1 MHNETAFYPFLQMYR
16 VEINAYL
23 QYVHF
28 EYRYFKNQNN
38 SK

>member
-1 MHNETAFYPFLQMYR
+1 MHNESVFYPHFQMYR

-28 EYRYFKNQNN
+28 EYRIFQK
-38 SK
+38 SKQQ